1 MDNLYKKLA
10 KARVELQGT
19 SLKKSGKN
27 DFKGFQYFELQDF
40 LPKINDIFN
49 RLGLCAVISFTTE
62 VATLTIVNSDNP
74 SEDRLTITSPMVQS
88 EVKGCD
94 PIQQLGAVETYQR
107 RYLYLIALEIVEQDS
122 IDPVTGSKPESKPE
136 PKPEPKTVYK
146 PQTSTHLCGI
156 CSKVGSFNKFKKE
169 GETNKHD
176 MYCLN
181 CKAQGWKQAD
191 GTYIWKPLIVKK
203 EGE

>member
-10 KARVELQGT
+10 KARVELQGM

-27 DFKGFQYFELQDF
+27 KFSNFDYFELHDF

-49 RLGLCAVISFTTE
+49 GLGLCSVISFTTE

-88 EVKGCD
+88 ELKGCT
-94 PIQQLGAVETYQR
+94 PIQSLGAVETYQR

-156 CSKVGSFNKFKKE
+156 CGKIGSFNKYKS
-169 GETNKHD
+169 ETSKHD
-176 MYCLN
+176 MYCIN
-181 CKAQGWKQAD
+181 CLAQGFKQAD
-191 GTYIWKPLIVKK
+191 GTYIWKQKIVKK
-203 EGE
+203 EGEA